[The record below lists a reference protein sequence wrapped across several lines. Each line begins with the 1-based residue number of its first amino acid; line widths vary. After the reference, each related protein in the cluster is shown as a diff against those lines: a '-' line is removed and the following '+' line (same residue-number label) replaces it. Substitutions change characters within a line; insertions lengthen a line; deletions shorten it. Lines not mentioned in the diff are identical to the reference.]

1 MNAFKVADLKSGS
14 FFTEDV
20 TIDKTFLLLTNLIPV
35 SDDLIAALND
45 WSFTEV
51 YSEGSVSLKEATPA
65 SDIPEAGLIEITD
78 EFDEEKNGIQK
89 PDSAALKQSI
99 ENVEQKEIQDTE
111 ASRITTVLN
120 VYNEYLN
127 YIYAVYTRYA
137 THKELDYND
146 ISATVKELCF
156 FIKDNKNY
164 ILRLNPT
171 QDAQSKMFL
180 INHSLRSTIIAITI
194 GFQLRF
200 PLSKLVELGVACLL
214 HEIGMLQLPP
224 QYYMSDKML
233 SGFEKKAILTHP
245 LYSYNILKKASFPLS
260 ICLGVLDHHERE
272 DGSGYPRH
280 LPGTEMSIYAKI
292 IAVACS
298 YEAIT
303 APRHFKDAQS
313 SYEAM
318 VEILKNSRKTYNE
331 SIIKA
336 LLCSLS
342 LFPIGSYVY
351 LSDGRI
357 GQVID
362 ANPADPKNPIVQV
375 LNDPTTLENKEE
387 MITTSETGIHVIRP
401 LNKEETEEVRNSAAE
416 IKEMRA
422 NQKQ

>member
-1 MNAFKVADLKSGS
+1 MNAFKVDDLKSGS
-14 FFTEDV
+14 FFTDNV
-20 TIDKTFLLLTNLIPV
+20 TIDPTFLLLTNTIPV
-35 SDDLIAALND
+35 SDELIAALKD

-51 YSEGSVSLKEATPA
+51 YSEGSITANEPAPAPEDESQEA
-65 SDIPEAGLIEITD
+65 EAGLIELSDSD
-78 EFDEEKNGIQK
+78 EQATIEK
-89 PDSAALKQSI
+89 PDSEALKQSI
-99 ENVEQKEIQDTE
+99 EEVEKAPQDTE

-137 THKELDYND
+137 THKELDYDD
-146 ISATVKELCF
+146 ISETVRELCF
-156 FIKDNKNY
+156 FIKENKKY

-200 PLSKLVELGVACLL
+200 PLTKLVELGVSCML

-224 QYYMSDKML
+224 QYYLADKAL
-233 SGFEKKAILTHP
+233 NIIEKKAILAHP
-245 LYSYNILKKASFPLS
+245 LYSYNILKKANFPLT
-260 ICLGVLDHHERE
+260 ICYGVLDHHERE

-280 LPGTEMSIYAKI
+280 LPGTELSLYSKI

-303 APRHFKDAQS
+303 APRHYKDAQG

-336 LLCSLS
+336 LLCAIS

-357 GQVID
+357 GQVVD
-362 ANPADPKNPIVQV
+362 ANPENPKNPIVQV
-375 LNDPTTLENKEE
+375 LNDPTTLEDKEE
-387 MITTSETGIHVIRP
+387 IITTSDTGIRIVRA

-416 IKEMRA
+416 IEEMRS
-422 NQKQ
+422 NQ

>member
-1 MNAFKVADLKSGS
+1 MNSFKVSDIKPGD
-14 FFTEDV
+14 FFSDDV
-20 TIDKTFLLLTNLIPV
+20 FIDKSFLILTNTIPV
-35 SDDLIAALND
+35 SEELIAALND
-45 WSFTEV
+45 WSFKEII
-51 YSEGSVSLKEATPA
+51 SEGSRSTAEKATEEKA
-65 SDIPEAGLIEITD
+65 VPEAGLIEIT
-78 EFDEEKNGIQK
+78 EEVDSDVFSMQK
-89 PDSAALKQSI
+89 PDSATLKQNI
-99 ENVEQKEIQDTE
+99 ADMENQEDAE
-111 ASRITTVLN
+111 ASHITTVLN

-137 THKELDYND
+137 THKELDYDD
-146 ISATVKELCF
+146 IAATVKELCF

-180 INHSLRSTIIAITI
+180 INHSLRSTIVAITI

-200 PLSKLVELGVACLL
+200 PLSKLVELGIACIL

-224 QYYMSDKML
+224 QYYLADKTL
-233 SGFEKKAILTHP
+233 SGIEKKAILTHP
-245 LYSYNILKKASFPLS
+245 LFSYNILKKANFPLS

-280 LPGTEMSIYAKI
+280 LDGSKMSLYAKI

-318 VEILKNSRKTYNE
+318 VEILKNSRKTYNK

-336 LLCSLS
+336 LLCALS

-357 GQVID
+357 GQVIN
-362 ANPADPKNPIVQV
+362 ANPENPKCPIVQV
-375 LNDPTTLENKEE
+375 LNDPTTLSDKEE
-387 MITTSETGIHVIRP
+387 IITTSDTGIHIVRA

-416 IKEMRA
+416 IEEMRSSE
-422 NQKQ
+422 KH